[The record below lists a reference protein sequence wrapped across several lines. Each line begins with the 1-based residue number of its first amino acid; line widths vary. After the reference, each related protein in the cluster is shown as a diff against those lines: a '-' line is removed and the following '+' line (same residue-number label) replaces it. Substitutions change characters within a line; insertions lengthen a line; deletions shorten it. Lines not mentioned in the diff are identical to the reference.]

1 MTTSPETVN
10 AAKATTTAADPAT
23 ATTAQ
28 NPSPAA
34 GGVIGGISR
43 TEVFGGTARTG
54 GTATSTSQP
63 RTARPD
69 FDDEPSSTFQ
79 RVLVGVF
86 VAVPLLALIAAIP
99 LLWNWGFLGWH
110 DVVIALAFYWV
121 SGLGVTV
128 GYHRYFTHGSFKATT
143 GLRVALAVAGSLS
156 IEGPV
161 ITWVSDHRRHHKYS
175 DREGDP
181 HSPWKYGDDWKALSK
196 GLVFAHVGWL
206 FDPNKTSQEKF
217 SPDLLADRRI
227 KAVDKLFPALVAVSL
242 LLPALIGGLWGM
254 SWHGALT
261 AFFWGSLVRI
271 ALLHHVTWSINSIC
285 HTFGSEEFEVRDRS
299 RNVSWLAIASFG
311 ESWHNLHHADPTC
324 ARHGA
329 LKGQL
334 DPSARVIRWFEQLGW
349 ASNVRW
355 PDAERLSAKRPAGAT
370 RKLGSSTRLAGRARG
385 AAAAEP
391 R

>member
-1 MTTSPETVN
+1 MTTSPDTVN
-10 AAKATTTAADPAT
+10 AAEAITAAE
-23 ATTAQ
+23 ATTANQ
-28 NPSPAA
+28 ATPVSAGTA
-34 GGVIGGISR
+34 GGTI
-43 TEVFGGTARTG
+43 TART
-54 GTATSTSQP
+54 QP
-63 RTARPD
+63 RPPRPD
-69 FDDEPSSTFQ
+69 LDDEPNSPAQ
-79 RVLVGVF
+79 RFLVGLF
-86 VAVPLLALIAAIP
+86 VAVPLAALVAAIP
-99 LLWNWGFLGWH
+99 LLWGWGLGWH
-110 DVVIALAFYWV
+110 DVLIALAFYWL

-128 GYHRYFTHGSFKATT
+128 GYHRYFTHLSFKSKA
-143 GLRVALAVAGSLS
+143 GLRVALAVAGSLA

-181 HSPWKYGDDWKALSK
+181 HSPWRYGDDWKALSK
-196 GLVFAHVGWL
+196 GLVFAHIGWL

-227 KAVDKLFPALVAVSL
+227 KAVDKLFAPLVAVSL

-261 AFFWGSLVRI
+261 AFFWGSLVRV
-271 ALLHHVTWSINSIC
+271 ALLHHVTWAINSIC
-285 HTFGSEEFEVRDRS
+285 HTFGTTEFEARDRS
-299 RNVSWLAIASFG
+299 KNVSWMAIASFG

-334 DPSARVIRWFEQLGW
+334 DPSARVIWALEKLGW
-349 ASNVRW
+349 AYDVRW
-355 PDAERLSAKRPAGAT
+355 PDEERLAAKRPATST
-370 RKLGSSTRLAGRARG
+370 RKLGSMRMRKSASAARRAPRVRG
-385 AAAAEP
+385 AVTAEP